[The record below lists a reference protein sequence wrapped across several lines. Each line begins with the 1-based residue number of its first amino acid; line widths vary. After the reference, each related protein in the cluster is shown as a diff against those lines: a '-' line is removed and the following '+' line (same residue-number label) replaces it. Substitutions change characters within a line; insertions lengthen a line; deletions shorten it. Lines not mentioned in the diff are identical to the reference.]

1 MSEGTRTCHYLGVAF
16 SSKRKIKCIS
26 FKKTWG
32 TMFFDYLKNM
42 RRVTRANDTKFN
54 IRVSSSLMAASLA
67 RILR

>member
-32 TMFFDYLKNM
+32 TIDYLKNM
-42 RRVTRANDTKFN
+42 RRVTRANDTEFN